1 MTERDMERRKMIAL
15 EKIADALVD
24 IDRVLRKFYIYDS
37 QEFKKYV
44 TSEDVIE
51 STNDIPDDH

>member
-1 MTERDMERRKMIAL
+1 MTERDMERRRMIAL

-24 IDRVLRKFYIYDS
+24 IDRVLRKFYIYDPDAC
-37 QEFKKYV
+37 KKYMNP
-44 TSEDVIE
+44 EDLVE

>member
-24 IDRVLRKFYIYDS
+24 IDRILRKFYIYDPDAC
-37 QEFKKYV
+37 KKYV
-44 TSEDVIE
+44 NPEDLVK